1 MNGVAHVRLEA
12 VRYIWEY
19 SMNNIYSKCKIYLV
33 LGLNYLCC
41 VILRLSERR
50 FVSSTSRKDDVI
62 DRFAFGPTK
71 CGVVKMITVVKVY
84 DVLS

>member
-19 SMNNIYSKCKIYLV
+19 SMNSIYYKCKICLV

-50 FVSSTSRKDDVI
+50 FVSSTSRKDDVS
-62 DRFAFGPTK
+62 DRFGPTK